1 MCLTTSL
8 IKIQLPRVRNSTGD
22 LVGINAHVYSAA
34 TITTGR
40 WGHQVEFGSYGSYD
54 PAYLNNVPTVSSNTL
69 TLTANRVPQPHLGQ
83 LIPVYTNVYNSKRFM
98 FSPVVV
104 LGPAYDPDVRG
115 RFFGLKVIPSNLG
128 TLMDT
133 VSITTNAT
141 TFFYDAAQSAVD
153 HWVLTTPAASVSTT
167 SLPGQQP
174 VLTERFTLTQNSGQ
188 IQQSWRSLEDSSQQ
202 TSGGASVFINNFR
215 FAFPA

>member
-1 MCLTTSL
+1 
-8 IKIQLPRVRNSTGD
+8 
-22 LVGINAHVYSAA
+22 
-34 TITTGR
+34 
-40 WGHQVEFGSYGSYD
+40 
-54 PAYLNNVPTVSSNTL
+54 
-69 TLTANRVPQPHLGQ
+69 
-83 LIPVYTNVYNSKRFM
+83 M